1 MQSNAI
7 KEGGTQ
13 SRGREYLSQ
22 QVVLLRW
29 ELFVAEH
36 ARHQGCELEE
46 IEGVRLVR
54 IKLSHEG
61 IELRVRDL
69 VPEERANQSSSAAL
83 GANQSAIR
91 AQSERNQRQSERNQS
106 AIRAQSARNLVPQL
120 LDGEPELVGA

>member
-91 AQSERNQRQSERNQS
+91 AQSAALGGNQS

>member
-36 ARHQGCELEE
+36 ACHQGCELEE

-83 GANQSAIR
+83 GANQSAISGTR
-91 AQSERNQRQSERNQS
+91 RQSERNQS
-106 AIRAQSARNLVPQL
+106 EIRAQSARNLVPQL

>member
-1 MQSNAI
+1 
-7 KEGGTQ
+7 
-13 SRGREYLSQ
+13 
-22 QVVLLRW
+22 
-29 ELFVAEH
+29 
-36 ARHQGCELEE
+36 
-46 IEGVRLVR
+46 VRLVR

-69 VPEERANQSSSAAL
+69 VPEERANQCSSAAL

-91 AQSERNQRQSERNQS
+91 APSERNQRQSERNQS